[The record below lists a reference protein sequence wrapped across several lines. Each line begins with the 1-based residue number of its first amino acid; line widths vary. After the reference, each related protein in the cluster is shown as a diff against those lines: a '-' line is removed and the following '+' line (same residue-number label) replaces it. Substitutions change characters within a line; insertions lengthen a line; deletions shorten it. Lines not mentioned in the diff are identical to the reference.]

1 MDYPLVMLSLDFVP
15 LSHATSRSPASG
27 HTPKYFPV
35 AVERTV
41 CSKWWAGNSDSKGVN
56 IVTGADEESDADSG
70 EDTGADSES
79 GTRQSS
85 RRRFLKV
92 GGGVVGAGVLSRLFL
107 VRPDIP
113 VARLKQDYAN
123 AASQFLELGG
133 ATVHVR
139 DEGPR
144 DAPAVVLLHGFGS
157 SLHTWNG
164 WVQQF
169 GERFRVVRLDLP
181 GFGLTGPNEQGE
193 YGDQY
198 YVELVAEVVAEV
210 GLEEFAIGGNS
221 MGGEVA
227 WRYALDH
234 LDQVTRLLLV
244 DAAGYPS
251 EQGGDPLL
259 LTLGQYPVLDLI
271 PRYALPR
278 AAVRQSL
285 ESAWGD
291 PSKLTDDL
299 VERYHRLLLRAG
311 NRAAIVRMAKS
322 AETSRADEIPDLDVP
337 TLVMWGERDTW
348 IPPADARQFV
358 EDIPDASLVTYPK
371 LGHVPN
377 EEAPAETAPD
387 AAAFLSR

>member
-1 MDYPLVMLSLDFVP
+1 MDGGPTEV
-15 LSHATSRSPASG
+15 SRVSE
-27 HTPKYFPV
+27 T
-35 AVERTV
+35 
-41 CSKWWAGNSDSKGVN
+41 
-56 IVTGADEESDADSG
+56 
-70 EDTGADSES
+70 DSELDGGPAESAESSS
-79 GTRQSS
+79 GASTRRLT
-85 RRRFLKV
+85 RRRFLTV
-92 GGGVVGAGVLSRLFL
+92 GGGVAGAGILSRLFL
-107 VRPDIP
+107 IRPDIP
-113 VARLKQDYAN
+113 VERLKRDYAN
-123 AASQFLELGG
+123 EASQFVDVGG

-164 WVQQF
+164 WVEQF
-169 GERFRVVRLDLP
+169 GDRFRVVRLDFP
-181 GFGLTGPNEQGE
+181 GFGLTGPNEQNE

-198 YVELVAEVVAEV
+198 YVELVSDLVAEI
-210 GLEEFAIGGNS
+210 GLDGFAIGGNS

-234 LDQVTRLLLV
+234 PEQVQRLLLV

-251 EQGGDPLL
+251 EGSASPL

-271 PRYALPR
+271 PRYVLPR

-291 PSKLTDDL
+291 PSKLTPEL

-311 NRAAIVRMAKS
+311 NRAALVRMAK
-322 AETSRADEIPDLDVP
+322 AEETSRADEIPNVDVP
-337 TLVMWGERDTW
+337 TLVMWGELDTW
-348 IPPADARQFV
+348 IPPARGERFV
-358 EDIPDASLVTYPK
+358 SDIPDASLVTYPE

-377 EEAPAETAPD
+377 EEGAAETAPD
-387 AAAFLSR
+387 AAAFLSP